1 MRMEMEM
8 EAEESANFHHAYAT
22 KIING
27 RNVST
32 SWTSYDYGI
41 RR

>member
-1 MRMEMEM
+1 MEMEM
-8 EAEESANFHHAYAT
+8 EMEVEESANFHHAYVM
-22 KIING
+22 KSING

-32 SWTSYDYGI
+32 SWTSYDHGI